1 MMVFALAC
9 ACIVTALAT
18 LILVI
23 NFAGPTTENAVYL
36 DARAKNATGV

>member
-1 MMVFALAC
+1 MMIFVFSC
-9 ACIVTALAT
+9 ACIVTALVT
-18 LILVI
+18 IIFVI